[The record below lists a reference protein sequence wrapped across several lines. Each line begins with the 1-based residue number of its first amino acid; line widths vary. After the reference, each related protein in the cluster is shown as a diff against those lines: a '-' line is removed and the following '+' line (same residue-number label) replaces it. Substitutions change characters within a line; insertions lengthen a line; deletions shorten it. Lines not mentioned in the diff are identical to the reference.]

1 MTKGVISQKSVK
13 SFKMMLFPLFLFIL
27 AVIYW
32 DYRIILPIKYLTV
45 FFHELSHGL
54 AAILTGGKTVKI
66 TLSSNQGG
74 LCYTA
79 GGWRAIVL
87 SAGYLGSLLW
97 GSALLLLAAKTN
109 KDREVVGALG
119 IMLIIVTAIWVRN
132 MFGAVFCISSG
143 LALLLLG
150 KYASE
155 LVCDQFLRFIGLTSC
170 FYVITDIKSDLIDRS
185 VPCSDAYRL
194 AEMFHVPDWLVG
206 GVWFLLAL
214 FITYKVVK
222 LCLK

>member
-1 MTKGVISQKSVK
+1 MTKVIISQQSSK
-13 SFKMMLFPLFLFIL
+13 SFKLMLLPIFLFIL

-54 AAILTGGKTVKI
+54 AAILTGGKIVKI

-79 GGWRAIVL
+79 GGWRSIVL
-87 SAGYLGSLLW
+87 SAGYLGSLIW

-109 KDREVVGALG
+109 KDREIVGGLG
-119 IMLIIVTAIWVRN
+119 LMLIIVTVIWVRN
-132 MFGAVFCISSG
+132 MFGAVFCISTG
-143 LALLLLG
+143 LVLIALG

-155 LVCDQFLRFIGLTSC
+155 IVCDQFLRFIGLTSC

-185 VPCSDAYRL
+185 VPCSDAYKL

-206 GVWFLLAL
+206 GIWFLIAL
-214 FITYKVVK
+214 VITYQVVK
-222 LCLK
+222 ACLK